1 MNYIGSK
8 LSLIDFLKQSIN
20 KTLENNNETRC
31 ANEMVFADLFAG
43 TGVVG
48 CAFKQDGYSVIA
60 NDIQYYSYVIN
71 KHLIENTET
80 LNIDKCNAI
89 INELNDIDGIE
100 GFVYNNY
107 CLEGTINKDVP
118 RMYFSEFNAKK
129 CDAIRTAIE
138 EKHATNL
145 INDNEYFFLLG
156 SLINSIDKYA
166 NTASVYGAFLKK
178 LKKSAQK
185 EMVLE
190 PLPIIQGKA
199 NYQVFN
205 EDINEL
211 IKKISGDILYLD
223 PPYNARQYCT
233 NYHML
238 ETIAKNDN
246 PAIYGKTGL
255 REYAEQKS
263 LFCISSKVESV
274 FTDLIKNAKFKYIFL
289 SYNNEGLMSFDT
301 IEKIMKKYGKYKV
314 YMKEYHRFKADNAR
328 ESKADNT
335 IEYLH
340 CLIKK

>member
-8 LSLIDFLKQSIN
+8 LSIIDFIKSSIN
-20 KTLENNNETRC
+20 KTLENNGETRT
-31 ANEMVFADLFAG
+31 ASELTFADLFAG
-43 TGVVG
+43 TGIVG
-48 CAFKQDGYSVIA
+48 SAFKQEGYSIIA

-71 KHLIENTET
+71 KHLIENNEN
-80 LNIDKCNAI
+80 LKIDKCKTI
-89 INELNDIDGIE
+89 INELNNINGVE
-100 GFVYNNY
+100 GFIYRNY
-107 CLEGTINKDVP
+107 SFEGTEGQEFR

-129 CDAIRTAIE
+129 CDAIRIRIE
-138 EKHATNL
+138 NMHNHDEIT
-145 INDNEYFFLLG
+145 DNEYFFLLG

-166 NTASVYGAFLKK
+166 NTASVYGAFLKQI
-178 LKKSAQK
+178 KKSAQK
-185 EMVLE
+185 EMTLE
-190 PLPIIQGKA
+190 ALPIVNGSN
-199 NYQVFN
+199 NYEVYN

-233 NYHML
+233 NYHLL
-238 ETIAKNDN
+238 ETIAKYDN
-246 PAIYGKTGL
+246 PIIHGKTGL

-263 LFCISSKVESV
+263 LFCTSGKVEEA

-314 YMKEYHRFKADNAR
+314 YMKEHQRYKADNSR
-328 ESKADNT
+328 ETKADST